1 MECPS
6 YVCSTC
12 ALGCYAANESCSYI
26 NSKLQLN
33 LDKHGVFDKTKNV
46 IVGIILSFGCV
57 QIYTTVWYV
66 ILTISI
72 VDKKYEVYHVGML
85 HLSSICPI

>member
-1 MECPS
+1 MG
-6 YVCSTC
+6 Y
-12 ALGCYAANESCSYI
+12 LI
-26 NSKLQLN
+26 
-33 LDKHGVFDKTKNV
+33 KNV

-66 ILTISI
+66 TLTISI